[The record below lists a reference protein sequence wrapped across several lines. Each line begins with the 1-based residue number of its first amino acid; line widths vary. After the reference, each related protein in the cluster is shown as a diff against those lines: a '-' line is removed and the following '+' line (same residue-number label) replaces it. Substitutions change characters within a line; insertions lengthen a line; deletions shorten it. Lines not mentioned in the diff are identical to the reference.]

1 MSRVRDS
8 RRCCERTVQ
17 THPRPMTCACAIRIL
32 YIFFSSHPYTSS
44 QALGH
49 LCHHIYFLCRSLLF
63 APPLWQLEWE
73 KVKIRITTNGPMC
86 ANESFR
92 DNSTCG
98 AYISD
103 RHSSLHWFQLATAA
117 SADNLPPQSGPSW
130 LVPVFKCKQFQYQKE
145 NRQVAKYGYC
155 DRKSC
160 Y

>member
-8 RRCCERTVQ
+8 RRCCERTRH
-17 THPRPMTCACAIRIL
+17 TNCANTPNDLCLCHPYTLHLLKPLELTSVYIFLGIGPL
-32 YIFFSSHPYTSS
+32 VPPEYIFF
-44 QALGH
+44 LG
-49 LCHHIYFLCRSLLF
+49 RSLLF

-103 RHSSLHWFQLATAA
+103 QHSSLHWFQLATAA
-117 SADNLPPQSGPSW
+117 SADNLPPQNGPRW
-130 LVPVFKCKQFQYQKE
+130 LVGSSF
-145 NRQVAKYGYC
+145 
-155 DRKSC
+155 
-160 Y
+160 